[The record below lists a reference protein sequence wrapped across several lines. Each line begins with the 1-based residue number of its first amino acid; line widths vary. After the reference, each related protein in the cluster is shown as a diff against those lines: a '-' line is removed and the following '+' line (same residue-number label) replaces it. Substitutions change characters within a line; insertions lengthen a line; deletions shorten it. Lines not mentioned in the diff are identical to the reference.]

1 MAGNARF
8 HNKWHRKAHHS
19 IASEGYPDSATDP
32 IASSSEPF
40 KGEFVLQDT
49 LSALGDATFAND
61 IYVFGNTTVFGN
73 LTALGETT
81 RIDTLVTTTSAL
93 SVFNHGT
100 FPALTVKQSSADNPV
115 ARFLAEDGAALVI
128 EGKGNIG
135 INTGVI
141 DPFIGVSINTTLSS
155 AYPLSATAVDGLFHS
170 FEGSVSEGS
179 SKATGTNSH
188 AEGVSCLAQ
197 STGSHAEGSQTISHG
212 IASHAEGS
220 GTQATEDASHAEGS
234 NTIASGVASHAEGV
248 SNTASGNASHAQ
260 GSYNQAIGD
269 SSSAQGSYN
278 IVKGAAGT
286 AIGVNNLIEAS
297 AEGGTAI
304 GKENL
309 VVGKYSTAIGSN
321 AKVGHEQAFVFA
333 ANDKNDFQSNSVG
346 DHTFNV
352 FASGGINLFDSVTIG
367 DPASATFFVITTA
380 GYMGIHTDDPTEAL
394 TVGGNLSARGC
405 LSAFAPTGMYHRF
418 GGGSMF
424 DSISAKS
431 PNYETLIVRGISAV
445 STDTS
450 YNILRGT
457 FGINTIP
464 LSTFAL
470 HVKGGNVR
478 IDGVDYSARP
488 GFNGITYDTD
498 GQSLFDLR
506 SGAPDANYCLSIAS
520 SGLGNFMKFFG
531 GRRNDSQAFIA
542 TRKGQPLRFVT
553 FDDFFGTNFTE
564 ICRVGANGNFSI
576 GTGTGGI
583 DREGPEKLSVCG
595 GISGSG
601 NLFID
606 GNVTLGLN
614 ASRTVTIRSGP
625 VSLINATS
633 NLDALQF
640 GSGVTLANLYRSAD
654 DTLTTDDNF
663 VVTLNLS
670 SLGNTTLGDANTDI
684 TTIRGV
690 VRIAD
695 SSASNGILLG
705 TNNGLYDT
713 NLYRSTA
720 NVLKTDDNFEIGFNG
735 GKTTLNLSNTTADVG
750 LTIGTDTNLYRSAA
764 NTLKTDD
771 NVIIGIN
778 GGKTT
783 LSLSD
788 TSNDVGLTIGA
799 DTNLYRSGA
808 NILKTDDNFEIGING
823 GKTTLNISSNGSNT
837 GLTIASDTNLYRSTA
852 DTLKTDDSFV
862 VDIDLNVNGNT
873 TLGNANSD
881 TTVIRGFAKIADSSA
896 SNGILF
902 GTNNASYDTNIYRSA
917 PDTLKTDDTF
927 IIGSLASGATNE
939 VLTHSSG
946 TVQQRT
952 IHPKVWD
959 TSAIY
964 LSANNTSTNKI
975 VKAFDANNN
984 TVVNSSL
991 TDDGANITS
1000 TANVVVQGTL
1010 SSGGGITGAS
1020 IELLNA
1026 TIATPTSVT
1035 DSGEVLLINING
1047 STRAIRLWSYTL

>member
-32 IASSSEPF
+32 IASASEPF

-93 SVFNHGT
+93 SVFNNGT
-100 FPALTVKQSSADNPV
+100 FPALTVKQTSVDNPV
-115 ARFLAEDGAALVI
+115 ARFIAEDGAALVI

-197 STGSHAEGSQTISHG
+197 STGSHAEGSQTVSHG

-234 NTIASGVASHAEGV
+234 NTTASGVASHAEGV

-260 GSYNQAIGD
+260 GSFNQAIGD

-278 IVKGAAGT
+278 VVRGAAGT
-286 AIGVNNLIEAS
+286 AIGVNNVIETS
-297 AEGGTAI
+297 AEGGVAI

-309 VVGKYSTAIGSN
+309 VIGKHSTAIGSN

-333 ANDKNDFQSNSVG
+333 SNDKNDFQSNSVG

-352 FASGGINLFDSVTIG
+352 FASGGIHLFDSVTIG

-405 LSAFAPTGMYHRF
+405 LSAFAPAGMYNRF

-431 PNYETLIVRGISAV
+431 PNYETLVVRGVSAI

-506 SGAPDANYCLSIAS
+506 SGSPDANYCLSIAS

-542 TRKGQPLRFVT
+542 VRKNQPLRFVT

-606 GNVTLGLN
+606 GNVILGLN
-614 ASRTVTIRSGP
+614 NTRTVTVRSGP
-625 VSLINATS
+625 VSLVNAT
-633 NLDALQF
+633 NALDALEF
-640 GSGVTLANLYRSAD
+640 GQGATSANLYTPLSDTLRTDDSFVVDRTLTVNRDSTLGTANTAINVIRGTVRIADSSQSRGINFSSDNITYDTNLYRSAA
-654 DTLTTDDNF
+654 DTLRTDDNLI
-663 VVTLNLS
+663 VDLS
-670 SLGNTTLGDANTDI
+670 LSVNGNTTLGNATTDTNTL
-684 TTIRGV
+684 RGV

-695 SSASNGILLG
+695 SSQTNGI
-705 TNNGLYDT
+705 NF
-713 NLYRSTA
+713 SS
-720 NVLKTDDNFEIGFNG
+720 DNA
-735 GKTTLNLSNTTADVG
+735 TY
-750 LTIGTDTNLYRSAA
+750 DTNLYRSAA
-764 NTLKTDD
+764 DTLRTDDNLIVNLALSVNGASNLGDAVSDVTTIRGVLNIGDSSSTTGIQFGNNNTNYDTNLYRSASDTLKTDD
-771 NVIIGIN
+771 NFVVQQGFSVNGNSTLGDASTDTNTLRGVVRIADSSQTNGIN
-778 GGKTT
+778 F
-783 LSLSD
+783 S
-788 TSNDVGLTIGA
+788 SNNSVYDV
-799 DTNLYRSGA
+799 NLYRSA
-808 NILKTDDNFEIGING
+808 
-823 GKTTLNISSNGSNT
+823 
-837 GLTIASDTNLYRSTA
+837 A
-852 DTLKTDDSFV
+852 DTLKTDDNFV
-862 VDIDLNVNGNT
+862 VGSLAV
-873 TLGNANSD
+873 
-881 TTVIRGFAKIADSSA
+881 
-896 SNGILF
+896 
-902 GTNNASYDTNIYRSA
+902 GTNNSVVIHNAGKLEQRNINPIVWGTSTPLLSGQNTTA
-917 PDTLKTDDTF
+917 NKILKALD
-927 IIGSLASGATNE
+927 S
-939 VLTHSSG
+939 
-946 TVQQRT
+946 
-952 IHPKVWD
+952 
-959 TSAIY
+959 
-964 LSANNTSTNKI
+964 NNTTTI
-975 VKAFDANNN
+975 
-984 TVVNSSL
+984 NSSL
-991 TDDGANITS
+991 EDNGTEVYSSARLTVQGSLSSSQGITAANIE
-1000 TANVVVQGTL
+1000 L
-1010 SSGGGITGAS
+1010 KGAS
-1020 IELLNA
+1020 VISPT
-1026 TIATPTSVT
+1026 TIT
-1035 DSGEVLLINING
+1035 DSGEVLLLNING
-1047 STRAIRLWSYTL
+1047 ATRAIRLWSYTV

>member
-100 FPALTVKQSSADNPV
+100 FPALTVKQTSVDNPV
-115 ARFLAEDGAALVI
+115 ARFIAEDGAALVI

-135 INTGVI
+135 INTGVV

-234 NTIASGVASHAEGV
+234 NSIASGVASHAEGV
-248 SNTASGNASHAQ
+248 SNTASGNAAHAQ
-260 GSYNQAIGD
+260 GSFNQAIGD

-278 IVKGAAGT
+278 IVRGAAGT
-286 AIGVNNLIEAS
+286 AIGVNNVIETS

-309 VVGKYSTAIGSN
+309 VIGKYSTAIGSN

-333 ANDKNDFQSNSVG
+333 SNDKNDFQSNSVG

-394 TVGGNLSARGC
+394 TIGGNLSARGC
-405 LSAFAPTGMYHRF
+405 LSAYAPPHMYHRF
-418 GGGSMF
+418 DGGTLFG
-424 DSISAKS
+424 SISTRS
-431 PNYETLIVRGISAV
+431 PNFDVLITRGVSAI

-506 SGAPDANYCLSIAS
+506 SGSPDANYCLSIAS
-520 SGLGNFMKFFG
+520 SGIGNFMKFFG
-531 GRRNDSQAFIA
+531 GRRNDAQAFIA

-601 NLFID
+601 SLFID

-614 ASRTVTIRSGP
+614 ATKTVTVRSGP
-625 VSLINATS
+625 VSLVNATS
-633 NLDALQF
+633 NTDALEF
-640 GSGVTLANLYRSAD
+640 GSGANLANLYRVSND
-654 DTLTTDDNF
+654 QLKTDDSFEVGTDLF
-663 VVTLNLS
+663 VDGS
-670 SLGNTTLGDANTDI
+670 TTLGDAATDI
-684 TTIRGV
+684 TAIRGI

-695 SSASNGILLG
+695 SSATNGILLG
-705 TNNGLYDT
+705 TGNASYDT
-713 NLYRSTA
+713 N
-720 NVLKTDDNFEIGFNG
+720 I
-735 GKTTLNLSNTTADVG
+735 
-750 LTIGTDTNLYRSAA
+750 YRSA
-764 NTLKTDD
+764 
-771 NVIIGIN
+771 
-778 GGKTT
+778 
-783 LSLSD
+783 
-788 TSNDVGLTIGA
+788 
-799 DTNLYRSGA
+799 A

-823 GKTTLNISSNGSNT
+823 GKTTLNLSNT
-837 GLTIASDTNLYRSTA
+837 TNDVGITIGGDTTLYRSA
-852 DTLKTDDSFV
+852 ANILKTDDSLV
-862 VDIDLNVNGNT
+862 VNIDLNVNGNT
-873 TLGNANSD
+873 TLGDTSAD
-881 TTVIRGFAKIADSSA
+881 TTVIRGVTKIADSSA

-917 PDTLKTDDTF
+917 ADTLKTDDTF
-927 IIGSLASGATNE
+927 IIGSIAAGTTND

-959 TSAIY
+959 TSAVY
-964 LSANNTSTNKI
+964 LSASNTTTNKI
-975 VKAFDANNN
+975 LKAFDSNNN

-991 TDDGANITS
+991 TDNGVNITS
-1000 TANVVVQGTL
+1000 TANLIVQGTL

-1026 TIATPTSVT
+1026 TVATPTSVT

-1047 STRAIRLWSYTL
+1047 TTRAIRLWSYTL